1 MVPAYAAPRR
11 TAQKATV
18 CEARFYPGSTRCGGH
33 SVFAAAGGMVDHNLP
48 TPAIDE
54 EKCTTSVN
62 NPEARA
68 WQCSHNTPTRKVT
81 QERASSAAR
90 EHGRASSNT
99 SGSSSRPVLARPR
112 CGRSQPC
119 KFSHH
124 CRCVSRST
132 KFEVTTGR
140 LLLGVDH
147 LLEVIVIA
155 VLGTGST
162 RSAIHEQ
169 LGSASA
175 RECLAKVG
183 AVIMNSWKPP
193 RMFQLDG
200 VW

>member
-1 MVPAYAAPRR
+1 M
-11 TAQKATV
+11 
-18 CEARFYPGSTRCGGH
+18 
-33 SVFAAAGGMVDHNLP
+33 
-48 TPAIDE
+48 
-54 EKCTTSVN
+54 
-62 NPEARA
+62 
-68 WQCSHNTPTRKVT
+68 
-81 QERASSAAR
+81 
-90 EHGRASSNT
+90 
-99 SGSSSRPVLARPR
+99 
-112 CGRSQPC
+112 
-119 KFSHH
+119 
-124 CRCVSRST
+124 SRST